1 MAGAPGLLELVSTAM
16 EGIGR
21 QFELSHWVALGCV
34 AALVFALYYV
44 ADVYLQIYRLFP
56 LIVFVL
62 VGGQPPPI

>member
-1 MAGAPGLLELVSTAM
+1 MASVAGLLELVSKVM
-16 EGIGR
+16 EAIGR
-21 QFELSHWVALGCV
+21 QFEVSHWIALGGV
-34 AALVFALYYV
+34 AALVFALYYG

>member
-1 MAGAPGLLELVSTAM
+1 MAGAAGLLERVSKAM
-16 EGIGR
+16 EEIDR
-21 QFELSHWVALGCV
+21 QFELSHWVGLGCV

>member
-1 MAGAPGLLELVSTAM
+1 MASGAWLLDLVNEVM
-16 EGIGR
+16 EAIGR

-34 AALVFALYYV
+34 AALVFGLYYI

-56 LIVFVL
+56 LVFVL